1 MTGEFTVMINGELV
15 TYTNYNDIPDT
26 FEHVIKYAPDWPE
39 PPHTQK
45 DHDYMETFNNKLQRL
60 MEIENASSN

>member
-1 MTGEFTVMINGELV
+1 MTGEFIVMINGELV

-26 FEHVIKYAPDWPE
+26 FEHVIKYAPDCPG
-39 PPHTQK
+39 PPHTK
-45 DHDYMETFNNKLQRL
+45 EDHDYMETFNNKLQRL

>member
-39 PPHTQK
+39 PPHTQE